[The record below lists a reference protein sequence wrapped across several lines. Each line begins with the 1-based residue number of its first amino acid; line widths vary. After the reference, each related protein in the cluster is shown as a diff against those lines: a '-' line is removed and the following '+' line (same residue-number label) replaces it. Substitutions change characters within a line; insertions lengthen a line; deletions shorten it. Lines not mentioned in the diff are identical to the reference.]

1 MIFVQIHAKSKVK
14 GLQHGTMVLPL
25 FKLPLNSLTILRRKL
40 PMSGIKQQ
48 KLSDVIT
55 ERLEALILD
64 GSFVAGEKL
73 PSERVLAEQFAVSR
87 PSLREAIQNLQAKGL
102 VERKQGGGTFVNAKL
117 NANMTDPLLELVAT
131 RPETQFDLLEFR
143 HALEGMAAYY
153 AALRGQPEDN
163 AALERAWYAL
173 VALPSDT
180 DKAKEAELLGE
191 FYLLMA
197 RGSHNMVLQHV
208 MRSMKGM
215 LVDNIQRNLEMLT
228 VVPESVQEIKRQ
240 RALIVKAIKDQDPV
254 NAREA
259 SYSLLA
265 FIEETLL
272 KINQRDSRV
281 QRVMRRLDF

>member
-1 MIFVQIHAKSKVK
+1 
-14 GLQHGTMVLPL
+14 
-25 FKLPLNSLTILRRKL
+25 
-40 PMSGIKQQ
+40 MSGIKQQ

-163 AALERAWYAL
+163 ATLERAWYAL